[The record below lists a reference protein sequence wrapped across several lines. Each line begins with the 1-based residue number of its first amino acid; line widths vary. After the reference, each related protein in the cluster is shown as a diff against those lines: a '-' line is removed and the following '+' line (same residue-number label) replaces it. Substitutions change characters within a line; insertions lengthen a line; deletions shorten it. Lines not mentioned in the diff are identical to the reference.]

1 AENVVKTY
9 DGNSYGVSATSNVAD
24 AVIKYWNE
32 STEAYDLDVSPA
44 IANVSGSP
52 LTVKFQASHP
62 NYVTATGEATVTI
75 NPAEVTITV
84 GNASKVFGEA
94 DPVFTGTVVGL
105 VAEGDLGTVSYSRTN
120 TAEGVGLYE
129 NVLDAT
135 FTSNTNYTVVVVP
148 GDFTITAATGEDL
161 NITGYTGVYDAQSH
175 SIVVVNVI
183 DGDTVYY
190 STDGEDWLEYNPE
203 YVYVGEYLVYV
214 KVTNSNYNDRTG
226 SGTVEITARPIE
238 ITAAS
243 DTKTY
248 DGTALSNS
256 DYSLTG
262 GSLPE
267 ADRLMSVTVT
277 GSQTAVGSSAN
288 VASLAVIMRGGEIDV
303 TGNYDITFI
312 DGTLTVTE
320 RPYEPIDDPEIPLTP
335 VLNKEDHFAYI
346 HGYPDNTV
354 RPEGNITREEVAA
367 VFFRLL
373 EANYRD
379 SIRAT
384 VSRFPDVHV
393 DRWSS
398 KHIATLAVGAI
409 LEGYPDGTFRPGN
422 YITRA
427 ELATIAARFDEL
439 SFLETNV
446 FPDVEGH
453 WAEKYINSAAKKGW
467 VEGYPDGTF
476 KPDQYITRAE
486 FVTLVNRVLER
497 RVRAENI
504 LPKAREFP
512 DLKSSKWY
520 YEAMQEAIN
529 SHLFEREPDGYET
542 WLEITDPGLEW

>member
-1 AENVVKTY
+1 M
-9 DGNSYGVSATSNVAD
+9 
-24 AVIKYWNE
+24 
-32 STEAYDLDVSPA
+32 
-44 IANVSGSP
+44 
-52 LTVKFQASHP
+52 
-62 NYVTATGEATVTI
+62 
-75 NPAEVTITV
+75 
-84 GNASKVFGEA
+84 
-94 DPVFTGTVVGL
+94 
-105 VAEGDLGTVSYSRTN
+105 
-120 TAEGVGLYE
+120 
-129 NVLDAT
+129 
-135 FTSNTNYTVVVVP
+135 
-148 GDFTITAATGEDL
+148 
-161 NITGYTGVYDAQSH
+161 YDAQSH

-203 YVYVGEYLVYV
+203 YVCIGEYLVYV

-248 DGTALSNS
+248 DGTALANSNW
-256 DYSLTG
+256 SLTG
-262 GSLPE
+262 GILPE
-267 ADRLMSVTVT
+267 GDEIVSIIVT

-288 VASLAVIMRGGEIDV
+288 VASLALIMQGGEIDV
-303 TGNYDITFI
+303 TGNYAITYI
-312 DGTLTVTE
+312 DGTLTVTKE
-320 RPYEPIDDPEIPLTP
+320 PYEPIDDPEIPLTP
-335 VLNKEDHFAYI
+335 VLNKDDHFAYI

-354 RPEGNITREEVAA
+354 KPEGNITREEVAA

-379 SIRAT
+379 SIKAT
-384 VSRFPDVHV
+384 VSLFPDVHA

-504 LPKAREFP
+504 LPEARQFP
-512 DLKSSKWY
+512 DLKSGKWY

-529 SHLFEREPDGYET
+529 SHLFERKPDGYET